1 MSTNPVTD
9 TVIRLTI
16 KQGKESE
23 RLSNVSENVKFQ
35 TSDTFDED
43 TFNSYE
49 YFPSGELIYTRDT
62 GRVFVGN
69 NTYPAST
76 NDGKVELT
84 NQITPGGTLVGNK
97 YLGRTKLE
105 SGEFAGELA
114 FDGYHNKISEY
125 NTDYKAYNGDYIF
138 DTKNYALILFDKNN
152 KINKTYFN
160 NLKGNAKTVAE
171 NTIGTGYTT
180 FISAIP
186 EGEFL
191 DYDSNKAVNGMPH
204 ILRLKEIDF
213 NLLKK
218 HFDISTT
225 STSAHAFY
233 INDNNIIHS
242 YVHDKIK
249 QSSLSSVYQQSKLT
263 KNRVVIN
270 NKDGLFTVHSS
281 VSDTEL
287 EKLNGL
293 VTYKNSSNANMNLQ
307 NIIGHP
313 YWAGTKANN
322 NANGEAVYNRKS
334 TSIYNTAYD
343 TIWGNIGSTEWTDG
357 TNRGGI
363 WANIGNSSNFVGS
376 PDGDGKNSKDTQT
389 ATVGLSHYDHNIKN
403 NKAIGNPIDIWY
415 NIGNPLAYA
424 NIWKYENGKRTNTK
438 QISGNVVPYSSNSS
452 GYRYQNLWECIGARK
467 QSATDAKHY
476 NLWNHIGDNSSY
488 ITKFSYLSWPASTAK
503 PVPTVISKDYSLS
516 SLKTTIWGAMNWV
529 RAHIGDLY
537 GEIRI
542 ACSKLTSYVDNK
554 INDLRKYT
562 DDTIKTLES
571 SKLDYAVS
579 SPNWGLY
586 LDYMIYGEI
595 LKTDGFIEGNNNE
608 SITITMP
615 VAGWLFC
622 AGEGRDG
629 SSGTGL
635 LIEYKLSSGRWS
647 TIFDIV
653 AYDYGHPHMFIPVR
667 KDQTYKI
674 SCPNNVM
681 LRTVRLYRNMS

>member
-23 RLSNVSENVKFQ
+23 RLSDVDGNVKFQ
-35 TSDTFDED
+35 TDATFPED

-69 NTYPAST
+69 NTYPTPISGT
-76 NDGKVELT
+76 GKVT
-84 NQITPGGTLVGNK
+84 ISNQITPGGTLVGNK

-105 SGEFAGELA
+105 SGKFAGELA

-125 NTDYKAYNGDYIF
+125 STEYKAYNGDYIF
-138 DTKNYALILFDKNN
+138 DTKNYALILFDKNS
-152 KINKTYFN
+152 KISQGYVN
-160 NLKGNAKTVAE
+160 NLKGNANTVARA
-171 NTIGTGYTT
+171 TIGSGYTT

-191 DYDSNKAVNGMPH
+191 DYDSNEAINGMPH

-213 NLLKK
+213 KLLKK

-225 STSAHAFY
+225 ATATDEHAFY
-233 INDNNIIHS
+233 IVGNIIHS
-242 YVHDKIK
+242 YVHDNIK
-249 QSSLSSVYQQSKLT
+249 QSSLSNVYKQPKLT

-270 NKDGLFTVHSS
+270 NKDGDFTVHSS

-313 YWAGTKANN
+313 YWAGTRANN

-376 PDGDGKNSKDTQT
+376 SDGGGKNSEDTQT

-403 NKAIGNPIDIWY
+403 NKAVGNPIDIWY
-415 NIGNPLAYA
+415 NIGNPLSYA
-424 NIWKYENGKRTNTK
+424 NIWKYESGKRTNTK
-438 QISGNVVPYSSNSS
+438 QIGGNVVPYSSNSS
-452 GYRYQNLWECIGARK
+452 GYKYQSLWECIGARK
-467 QSATDAKHY
+467 PSATTAQHY
-476 NLWNHIGDNSSY
+476 NLWNHIGDNTSY
-488 ITKFSYLSWPASTAK
+488 TTKFSDLSWPASTAK
-503 PVPTVISKDYSLS
+503 PVPTIISKDYSLS
-516 SLKTTIWGAMNWV
+516 SLKTTIWGAINQLRSHV
-529 RAHIGDLY
+529 GDLY
-537 GEIRI
+537 GEIRN
-542 ACSKLTSYVDNK
+542 ACSKLTSYVDTK
-554 INDLRKYT
+554 VADLQNQFNSFRQEVLKSPFGPPDFQRGT
-562 DDTIKTLES
+562 DI
-571 SKLDYAVS
+571 
-579 SPNWGLY
+579 SPNTVVTANENGW
-586 LDYMIYGEI
+586 
-595 LKTDGFIEGNNNE
+595 LKIHSNNE
-608 SITITMP
+608 GDACYS
-615 VAGWLFC
+615 
-622 AGEGRDG
+622 GELYYYD
-629 SSGTGL
+629 SSGN
-635 LIEYKLSSGRWS
+635 EHQLSWWTAHGHHSSSDDNFIIPIAKG
-647 TIFDIV
+647 TKFIV
-653 AYDYGHPHMFIPVR
+653 KRNP
-667 KDQTYKI
+667 I
-674 SCPNNVM
+674 SVIWYPCV
-681 LRTVRLYRNMS
+681 